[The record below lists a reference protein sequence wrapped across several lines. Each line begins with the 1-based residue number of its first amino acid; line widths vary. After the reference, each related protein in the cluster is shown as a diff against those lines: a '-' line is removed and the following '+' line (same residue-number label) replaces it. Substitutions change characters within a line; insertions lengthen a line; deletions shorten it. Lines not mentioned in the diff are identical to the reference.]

1 MLNLNYNLNY
11 NDQISNNILN
21 LNKEFVNEVLFS
33 ENLKPNDTN
42 NIFVNQLNNV
52 DLFEL
57 LTSSNN
63 NSLQNLSTPDF
74 KLHYPEPFIASP
86 SFNHEEVWFL
96 HILHY
101 QHWLWFMFISLI
113 MFYFIT
119 FINVIR

>member
-1 MLNLNYNLNY
+1 LLNLNYNLNY

-42 NIFVNQLNNV
+42 NIFLNQLNNV

-57 LTSSNN
+57 LSSSNN
-63 NSLQNLSTPDF
+63 NSLQNLSTPNF

-101 QHWLWFMFISLI
+101 QH
-113 MFYFIT
+113 
-119 FINVIR
+119 

>member
-42 NIFVNQLNNV
+42 NIFLNQLNNV

-57 LTSSNN
+57 LSSSNN
-63 NSLQNLSTPDF
+63 NSLQNLSTPNF

-86 SFNHEEVWFL
+86 SFNHEEV
-96 HILHY
+96 
-101 QHWLWFMFISLI
+101 
-113 MFYFIT
+113 
-119 FINVIR
+119 